1 MYVLLGRTY
10 PSLVIPTATM
20 LVIARLCEF
29 GFEYFGVNPFLTRA
43 EVYKVPDAWVSSEAI
58 YNQEL
63 VISFFSPRLG

>member
-43 EVYKVPDAWVSSEAI
+43 EVYKVPAAWVSSDAI
-58 YNQEL
+58 YIIRSL
-63 VISFFSPRLG
+63 